1 MVDTRRT
8 GALELCRRTGEDDE
22 EGLGSS
28 SLPERFMKKELAIQK
43 KIRPLVD
50 SAAGKAVILLSAS
63 PRSIFVELQFD

>member
-28 SLPERFMKKELAIQK
+28 SLPERFMKKKLA
-43 KIRPLVD
+43 V
-50 SAAGKAVILLSAS
+50 
-63 PRSIFVELQFD
+63 